1 MCEWILE
8 EAKFRPDILCY
19 NILMDAYG
27 RSNQFLET
35 ERVFQLMRRSRC
47 LPNED
52 TFNVLLRAYG
62 NAGLTHKAES
72 IFYLMQRLGYEP
84 GNLHIMSFNC
94 IFGSYI
100 SLLNV

>member
-1 MCEWILE
+1 MCEWILKST
-8 EAKFRPDILCY
+8 KFHPDILCF

-35 ERVFQLMRRSRC
+35 ERIFQLMRSSRC

-52 TFNVLLRAYG
+52 TFNVLIRAYG

-72 IFYLMQRLGYEP
+72 VFFLMQRLGYEP
-84 GNLHIMSFNC
+84 GNLYIMLF
-94 IFGSYI
+94 
-100 SLLNV
+100 L